1 MYFHVQLILHD
12 LVISLHHEDG
22 FSKVKYAYIKSAYYS
37 ICDDYGVDV
46 DEIWMH
52 GDWFYT
58 TDYSIFGH
66 EVKATENS
74 PPENLTQWIKK
85 GFYKKRYW
93 KDKQIHEGIRL
104 FSPYF

>member
-1 MYFHVQLILHD
+1 MHD

-37 ICDDYGVDV
+37 IYDDYGVDV

-85 GFYKKRYW
+85 GFYKKR
-93 KDKQIHEGIRL
+93 H
-104 FSPYF
+104 